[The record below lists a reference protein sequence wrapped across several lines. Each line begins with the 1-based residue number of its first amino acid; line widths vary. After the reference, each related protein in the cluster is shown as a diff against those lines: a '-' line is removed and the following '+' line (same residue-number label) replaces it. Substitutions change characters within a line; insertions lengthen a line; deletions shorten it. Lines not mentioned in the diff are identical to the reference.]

1 MHILAIIPARGG
13 SKGIPLKNLQKLAGK
28 PLIEYTI
35 QSAKKSKKIDRIIVS
50 TDNENIAKTVK
61 KLGIQVPFLRP
72 KNIAKSNSPAVDY
85 VKHALKFLSSK
96 EKYVPNIVIILQ
108 PTSPIR
114 KEGMID
120 KSILILKKSR
130 ASCVISATKIKTHPY
145 FSFRYDEKKYLKPFK
160 SDFQKYFQRQKFPDL
175 FYPTGGI
182 YTFWSNTLKKYDSIY
197 GPRIKPLIIDQED
210 SVDID
215 NVFDL
220 FISEMRLLFWEKYKK
235 KIFSK
240 YMKRL

>member
-1 MHILAIIPARGG
+1 VHILAIIPARKG
-13 SKGIPLKNLQKLAGK
+13 SKGLPLKNLQKLAGK

-50 TDNENIAKTVK
+50 TDSENIAKTAK
-61 KLGIQVPFLRP
+61 KLGAEVPFLRP

-85 VKHALKFLSSK
+85 VKHALKFLASK
-96 EKYVPNIVIILQ
+96 EKYVPDIVIILQ

-145 FSFRYDEKKYLKPFK
+145 FSFRYDGKKYLKPFK
-160 SDFQKYFQRQKFPDL
+160 SDFQKYFQRQKFPVL
-175 FYPTGGI
+175 YYPSGGV
-182 YTFWSNTLKKYDSIY
+182 YTFWNQTIKKYNSIY

-210 SVDID
+210 SIDVDSLY
-215 NVFDL
+215 DL
-220 FISEMRLLFWEKYKK
+220 FISEMRFLSWKKYKK
-235 KIFSK
+235 KHSQ
-240 YMKRL
+240 

>member
-1 MHILAIIPARGG
+1 VRVLAIIPARGG

-28 PLIEYTI
+28 PLIEYAI
-35 QSAKKSKKIDRIIVS
+35 QTAKKSKKIDRIIIS
-50 TDNENIAKTVK
+50 TDSESIAKTAK
-61 KLGIQVPFLRP
+61 KLGAEVPFLRP
-72 KNIAKSNSPAVDY
+72 KNIAKSNSPAIEY
-85 VKHALKFLSSK
+85 VKHTLKVLYSK
-96 EKYVPNIVIILQ
+96 ENYVPDIVIILQ

-120 KSILILKKSR
+120 RSIILLKKSR
-130 ASCVISATKIKTHPY
+130 ASCVISVTKIKTHPY
-145 FSFRYDEKKYLKPFK
+145 FSFRYYGKKYLKPFK

-182 YTFWSNTLKKYDSIY
+182 YTFWHNTVKKYDSIY

-210 SVDID
+210 GVDID
-215 NVFDL
+215 SMFDL

-235 KIFSK
+235 KYS
-240 YMKRL
+240 